1 MVVIVRCQ
9 TFLISGVIFLV
20 FKDVQWWYLMTIV
33 SLYLIFGL
41 TRNISERFSNGKTIN
56 SAILKRLLWIKKNES
71 YISYPSLVFVILG
84 YIYLIAIIPCNIV
97 CLFVSELTAK
107 WITGVYL
114 GVMNLTVL
122 IEAPFLPF
130 YGVKG

>member
-1 MVVIVRCQ
+1 
-9 TFLISGVIFLV
+9 
-20 FKDVQWWYLMTIV
+20 MTIV